1 MHLPG
6 IGFERPRSY
15 PADLNIEPKRLPHTD
30 PTERIAMST
39 TEAMS
44 QDLLPEV
51 SAFLNTSVHKS
62 FVNGEWVEAN
72 SGQTFDVVDPGR
84 GEKIATV
91 TSLEKEDVDR
101 AVDAAAAA
109 FEGSGWAKM
118 PVNERSAALHRIAEA
133 VEKRKAIFSQIEA
146 LDCGK
151 IYSQAEEDVQNFA
164 DTFRYFAELAQ
175 TLNYRSV
182 IAVPNHEA
190 WVARHPWGPCGFIIP
205 WNFPFLLAGWG
216 LAPALAAGN
225 TCVLK
230 PAEDTSLSAL
240 YLCHVIQELD
250 LLPAGVLN
258 VVTGRGETAG
268 AAVSQ
273 NPKFRRMSFTGS
285 PQVGRMVA
293 EACGRNLVPVKCEL
307 GGKGAAV
314 VFEDVDIKQAAA
326 KLVGAIT
333 YHSGQ
338 VCCDATRWLIQKDIY
353 DNFVSECV
361 DRMKAIEVGY
371 QLDGR
376 SQMGPLVSTVQR
388 NRVLGYLE
396 KGVAEGAELVLEG
409 GPAEVAGKGGFYVKP
424 ALLAGSLDNVAA
436 REEIFGPVAYL
447 APFTTEEEGIRLAN
461 DTDYGLGNSVWS
473 QDLTRC
479 ARVAEAFE
487 SGNGWINAHNVV
499 VHGVP
504 YAGIGKSGMGG
515 GVVSPETLNDYLRP
529 ISVVRPL

>member
-1 MHLPG
+1 
-6 IGFERPRSY
+6 
-15 PADLNIEPKRLPHTD
+15 
-30 PTERIAMST
+30 MST
-39 TEAMS
+39 TAPSETN
-44 QDLLPEV
+44 LLPEV
-51 SAFLNTSVHKS
+51 ATFLQQSLHKS
-62 FVNGEWVEAN
+62 FVNGEWFESP
-72 SGQTFDVVDPGR
+72 SGQTFDVVDPGQ
-84 GEKIATV
+84 GKTIATV
-91 TSLEKEDVDR
+91 TALQKEDVDA
-101 AVDAAAAA
+101 AVDAAVTA

-118 PVNERSAALHRIAEA
+118 PIGERSAALHRIADA
-133 VEKRKAIFSQIEA
+133 VEERKAAFAQIES

-151 IYSQAEEDVQNFA
+151 IYAQAVEDIENFI
-164 DTFRYFAELAQ
+164 DTFRYFADLAQ
-175 TLNYRSV
+175 TINYRSV
-182 IAVPNHEA
+182 IAVPRHEA
-190 WVARHPWGPCGFIIP
+190 WVARHPWGACGFIIP

-216 LAPALAAGN
+216 LGPALAAGN

-230 PAEDTSLSAL
+230 PAEDTPLSAL
-240 YLCHVIQELD
+240 YLCHVVQQLD

-258 VVTGRGETAG
+258 VVTGIGETAG
-268 AAVSQ
+268 AAVAG

-285 PQVGRMVA
+285 PEVGRLVA

-314 VFEDVDIKQAAA
+314 VFDDVNISATAS

-333 YHSGQ
+333 YHAGQ
-338 VCCDATRWLIQKDIY
+338 VCCDATRWLIHKDIY
-353 DNFVSECV
+353 DEFVAECAAKMRAV
-361 DRMKAIEVGY
+361 KIGY
-371 QLDGR
+371 QLDGG
-376 SQMGPLVSTVQR
+376 SQMGPLVNPVQR
-388 NRVLGYLE
+388 ERVLGYLE
-396 KGVAEGAELVLEG
+396 KGTAEGADLVLAGGDASVEG
-409 GPAEVAGKGGFYVKP
+409 HSGYYVKP

-447 APFTTEEEGIRLAN
+447 APFSSEEEGIRLAN

-473 QDLTRC
+473 NDLQRC
-479 ARVAEAFE
+479 ARVAESFE